1 MVLFLDFVGQKSAG
15 SRSVYARLQNQGNL
29 FTIISIMKV
38 CKVPLNFYRFQIDTG
53 STTKSFTFNVT
64 FEPEASQED
73 VFNHSGIKKL
83 IDMALT
89 GLVFSNKICFK
100 GNNTYTLC
108 LPTSFNSGCMFSL
121 RSHRICPKQN

>member
-1 MVLFLDFVGQKSAG
+1 MEE
-15 SRSVYARLQNQGNL
+15 
-29 FTIISIMKV
+29 

-89 GLVFSNKICFK
+89 GLVFLNKILF
-100 GNNTYTLC
+100 
-108 LPTSFNSGCMFSL
+108 
-121 RSHRICPKQN
+121 